1 MTAPRK
7 CGFAA
12 MTREQQS
19 AIASKGGRAA
29 HRKGTAHEFS
39 SEEAQKAGHL
49 GGKAVS
55 INREHMAAIGRKGG
69 QRTGRTTGAQK
80 NVPAPDQYGTDA
92 DIPGTPHFKE
102 YSQQVGDSSSVEL
115 PQWRETIVEQP
126 PLSDEEQDGEQAQEE
141 QVTPGVISPPFRGNP
156 RVPDNTTIGAG
167 RIR

>member
-1 MTAPRK
+1 MIAPRK
-7 CGFAA
+7 RGFAA
-12 MTREQQS
+12 MTREQQR

-39 SEEAQKAGHL
+39 SEEAQKAGYL

-55 INREHMAAIGRKGG
+55 VNREHMAAIGRKGG
-69 QRTGRTTGAQK
+69 QRTGRTTRAQE
-80 NVPAPDQYGTDA
+80 NVPAPDQHGINVG
-92 DIPGTPHFKE
+92 IPGTSHFKE
-102 YSQQVGDSSSVEL
+102 YLQQVGDSPSVEL
-115 PQWRETIVEQP
+115 PQWRETLVEQP
-126 PLSDEEQDGEQAQEE
+126 QLSDEEQDGEQAQEE